1 MIGRNKVDIL
11 KKAKKIITSVLLCA
25 VSLMLLCALGF
36 YILIIS
42 GLFPRLQAL
51 WIGSAMTT
59 YSHKYLATWF
69 FSDEKIAEVMAENLV
84 DDTGFDSDIFEIEE
98 DKDPEIEVEED
109 PYILEGYELLS
120 EGVYKKEASGDMWKG
135 YLMLISDPARVKL
148 VDTKNQFVCGQ
159 KVSQMIARAG
169 AVAGINGGGF
179 DDGPNYDSNG
189 GIPAGIVIEDGRLV
203 FPTEESLKQNPDY
216 EYNLIGLNKDNVLI
230 LRHCTAQWAMEND
243 IVSAV
248 SFSPFI
254 IVNGEGTIKKGTG
267 GWGIAPRT
275 AIGQRKTGEIIFFV
289 VDGRQVGHSIGCDLL
304 PLQET
309 LIAEKC
315 VNAAMMDGGSS
326 TVMIHDGEFVN
337 KPSLGF
343 ERYINNAWVV
353 MPKDEEFAE

>member
-1 MIGRNKVDIL
+1 M
-11 KKAKKIITSVLLCA
+11 KKIRRIVLI
-25 VSLMLLCALGF
+25 VSLFAASLILFAALGF

-69 FSDEKIAEVMAENLV
+69 FSDEKIEQVMAENLV
-84 DDTGFDSDIFEIEE
+84 DDTGYDSHIFEIEE
-98 DKDPEIEVEED
+98 PKPDTEPEIVESD
-109 PYILEGYELLS
+109 PYILEGYEELS
-120 EGVYKKEASGDMWKG
+120 EGVYLKDVSGDTWRG
-135 YLMLISDPARVKL
+135 YLMLISDPSRVKL

-159 KVSQMIARAG
+159 KVSQMIKNSG
-169 AVAGINGGGF
+169 AIAGINGGGF

-203 FPTEESLKQNPDY
+203 FPTDNSQPDY
-216 EYNLIGLNKDNVLI
+216 QYNLVGINKDNILV

-254 IVNGEGTIKKGTG
+254 IVNGECTIKKGTG

-275 AIGQRKTGEIIFFV
+275 AIGQRKSGEIIFLV
-289 VDGRQVGHSIGCDLL
+289 VDGRQVGYSIGCDLL

-315 VNAAMMDGGSS
+315 FNAAMMDGGSS
-326 TVMIHDGEFVN
+326 TVMIHNDEFVN

-353 MPKDEEFAE
+353 MPVEEETAE

>member
-1 MIGRNKVDIL
+1 M
-11 KKAKKIITSVLLCA
+11 KKAKKIII
-25 VSLMLLCALGF
+25 SLALIVASLAILVALGF

-69 FSDEKIAEVMAENLV
+69 FSEEKINEVMEENLV
-84 DDTGFDSDIFEIEE
+84 DDTGFDSEIFEIEDSDIPE
-98 DKDPEIEVEED
+98 EIVEKDPYV
-109 PYILEGYELLS
+109 LEGYELLS
-120 EGVYKKEASGDMWKG
+120 EGVYKKEVSGDMWKG
-135 YLMLISDPARVKL
+135 YLMLISDPSRVKL

-159 KVSQMIARAG
+159 KVSQMIKRAG

-189 GIPAGIVIEDGRLV
+189 GIPAGIVIENGVLV
-203 FPTEESLKQNPDY
+203 YPTEEKLAENPDY
-216 EYNLIGLNKDNVLI
+216 EYNLIGLNSENVLI
-230 LRHCTAQWAMEND
+230 LRHCTAAWAMEND

-275 AIGQRKTGEIIFFV
+275 AIGQRKSGEIIFLV

-309 LIAEKC
+309 LLAEKC
-315 VNAAMMDGGSS
+315 INAAMMDGGSS
-326 TVMIHDGEFVN
+326 TVMIHNDEFVN

-353 MPKDEEFAE
+353 MPISEESEE